1 MFYIKG
7 FSTFACYIQTG
18 MNFNI
23 TKNDKFTLL
32 DLKVDKLD
40 NTVSPVLKSQLV
52 VLNAEGVKNII
63 INMQDTKYCD
73 SSGLSAILVAN
84 RLCKNSGG
92 MFVLTNIQD
101 PIKKLIAISQ
111 LDSILN
117 ITPSV
122 KEAEELLSVAAA
134 E

>member
-1 MFYIKG
+1 
-7 FSTFACYIQTG
+7 

-134 E
+134 

>member
-1 MFYIKG
+1 
-7 FSTFACYIQTG
+7 
-18 MNFNI
+18 MNFNTI
-23 TKNDKFTLL
+23 KNDKFTLIE
-32 DLKVDKLD
+32 LKVDKLD
-40 NTVSPVLKSQLV
+40 NTISPLLKSQLV

-92 MFVLTNIQD
+92 IFVLSNIQE

-117 ITPSV
+117 ITSNIND
-122 KEAEELLSVAAA
+122 AEELLSMATTD
-134 E
+134 

>member
-1 MFYIKG
+1 
-7 FSTFACYIQTG
+7 

-32 DLKVDKLD
+32 DLKEDKLD
-40 NTVSPVLKSQLV
+40 KTVSPVLKSQLV

>member
-1 MFYIKG
+1 
-7 FSTFACYIQTG
+7 
-18 MNFNI
+18 MNFNTI
-23 TKNDKFTLL
+23 KNDKFTLIE
-32 DLKVDKLD
+32 LKVDKLD
-40 NTVSPVLKSQLV
+40 NTISPLLKSQLV

-92 MFVLTNIQD
+92 VFVLSNIQE

-117 ITPSV
+117 ITSTL
-122 KEAEELLSVAAA
+122 KEAEELLSMATTD
-134 E
+134 

>member
-1 MFYIKG
+1 
-7 FSTFACYIQTG
+7 
-18 MNFNI
+18 MNFNTI
-23 TKNDKFTLL
+23 KNDKFTLIE
-32 DLKVDKLD
+32 LKVDKLD
-40 NTVSPVLKSQLV
+40 NTISPLLKSQLV

-92 MFVLTNIQD
+92 VFVLSNIQD

-117 ITPSV
+117 ITTTM
-122 KEAEELLSVAAA
+122 KEAEELLSMATTD
-134 E
+134 

>member
-1 MFYIKG
+1 
-7 FSTFACYIQTG
+7 
-18 MNFNI
+18 MNFNTI
-23 TKNDKFTLL
+23 KNDKFTLIE
-32 DLKVDKLD
+32 LKVDKLD
-40 NTVSPVLKSQLV
+40 NTISPLLKSQLV

-63 INMQDTKYCD
+63 INMQNTKYCD

-92 MFVLTNIQD
+92 VFVLSNIQE

-117 ITPSV
+117 ITSTL
-122 KEAEELLSVAAA
+122 KEAEELLSMATTD
-134 E
+134 

>member
-1 MFYIKG
+1 
-7 FSTFACYIQTG
+7 
-18 MNFNI
+18 MNFNT
-23 TKNDKFTLL
+23 TKNDKFTLIE
-32 DLKVDKLD
+32 LKVDKLD
-40 NTVSPVLKSQLV
+40 NTISPLLKSQLV

-92 MFVLTNIQD
+92 VFVLSNIQE

-117 ITPSV
+117 ITSTI
-122 KEAEELLSVAAA
+122 KEAEELLSMATTD
-134 E
+134 

>member
-1 MFYIKG
+1 
-7 FSTFACYIQTG
+7 
-18 MNFNI
+18 MNFN
-23 TKNDKFTLL
+23 TAKNDKFTLIE
-32 DLKVDKLD
+32 LKVDKLD
-40 NTVSPVLKSQLV
+40 NTISPLLKSQLV

-92 MFVLTNIQD
+92 VFVLSNIQE

-117 ITPSV
+117 ITSTI
-122 KEAEELLSVAAA
+122 KEAEELLSMATTD
-134 E
+134 

>member
-1 MFYIKG
+1 
-7 FSTFACYIQTG
+7 
-18 MNFNI
+18 MNFN
-23 TKNDKFTLL
+23 TLKNDKFTLIE
-32 DLKVDKLD
+32 LKVDKLD
-40 NTVSPVLKSQLV
+40 NTISPLLKSQLV

-92 MFVLTNIQD
+92 VFVLSNIQE

-117 ITPSV
+117 ITSTM
-122 KEAEELLSVAAA
+122 KEAEELLSMATTD
-134 E
+134 

>member
-1 MFYIKG
+1 
-7 FSTFACYIQTG
+7 
-18 MNFNI
+18 MNFNTI
-23 TKNDKFTLL
+23 KNDKFTLIE
-32 DLKVDKLD
+32 LKVDKLD
-40 NTVSPVLKSQLV
+40 NTISPLLKSQLV

-92 MFVLTNIQD
+92 IFVLSNIQE

-117 ITPSV
+117 ITSTM
-122 KEAEELLSVAAA
+122 KEAEELLSMATTD
-134 E
+134 

>member
-1 MFYIKG
+1 
-7 FSTFACYIQTG
+7 
-18 MNFNI
+18 MNFNTI
-23 TKNDKFTLL
+23 KNDKFTLIE
-32 DLKVDKLD
+32 LKVDKLD
-40 NTVSPVLKSQLV
+40 NTISPLLKSQLV

-92 MFVLTNIQD
+92 VFVLSNIQE

-117 ITPSV
+117 ITSTL

>member
-1 MFYIKG
+1 
-7 FSTFACYIQTG
+7 
-18 MNFNI
+18 MNFNTI
-23 TKNDKFTLL
+23 KNDKFTLIE
-32 DLKVDKLD
+32 LKVDKLD
-40 NTVSPVLKSQLV
+40 NTISPLLKSQLV

-92 MFVLTNIQD
+92 VFVLSNIQE

-117 ITPSV
+117 ITSTL

-134 E
+134 D

>member
-1 MFYIKG
+1 
-7 FSTFACYIQTG
+7 
-18 MNFNI
+18 
-23 TKNDKFTLL
+23 
-32 DLKVDKLD
+32 
-40 NTVSPVLKSQLV
+40 

>member
-1 MFYIKG
+1 
-7 FSTFACYIQTG
+7 
-18 MNFNI
+18 MNFNTI
-23 TKNDKFTLL
+23 KNDKFTLIE
-32 DLKVDKLD
+32 LKVDKLD
-40 NTVSPVLKSQLV
+40 NTISPLLKSQLV

-84 RLCKNSGG
+84 RLCKNTGG
-92 MFVLTNIQD
+92 IFVLSNIQE

-117 ITPSV
+117 ITSTL

-134 E
+134 D

>member
-1 MFYIKG
+1 
-7 FSTFACYIQTG
+7 

-122 KEAEELLSVAAA
+122 KEADVLLSVAAA

>member
-1 MFYIKG
+1 
-7 FSTFACYIQTG
+7 

-111 LDSILN
+111 LDSI
-117 ITPSV
+117 
-122 KEAEELLSVAAA
+122 
-134 E
+134 

>member
-1 MFYIKG
+1 
-7 FSTFACYIQTG
+7 
-18 MNFNI
+18 MNFNTI
-23 TKNDKFTLL
+23 KNDKFTLIE
-32 DLKVDKLD
+32 LKVDKLD
-40 NTVSPVLKSQLV
+40 NTISPLLKSQLV

-92 MFVLTNIQD
+92 IFVLSNIQE

-117 ITPSV
+117 ITSNL
-122 KEAEELLSVAAA
+122 KDAEELLSMATTD
-134 E
+134 